1 MCVNKNVHGQI
12 LLNKLLELPA
22 CISFC
27 LRLLYH
33 DVVAVVVKEESNYK
47 AVSIRDQKWP
57 AFLIL
62 TRRTMN
68 AVDGACLVILK
79 PK

>member
-1 MCVNKNVHGQI
+1 MCVNKNVHVQI
-12 LLNKLLELPA
+12 LCSKLLELPA

-27 LRLLYH
+27 LRPLSVMSLLSWLKKSQTTKQLAYEIPK
-33 DVVAVVVKEESNYK
+33 VADLPDPNSE
-47 AVSIRDQKWP
+47 D
-57 AFLIL
+57 
-62 TRRTMN
+62 N